1 MKFSEIIYQKAEQA
15 LRQRREQ
22 AEKLHEMRR
31 KEFISKN
38 PQLLDIENE
47 MKNAALQ
54 VIKSVGGNGEKVNV
68 ADIAKRNLQAQE
80 ARKAL
85 IAASGYPADYLDIP
99 YTCKKCKDSG
109 ILNGKLCECH
119 LQLLQL

>member
-1 MKFSEIIYQKAEQA
+1 
-15 LRQRREQ
+15 
-22 AEKLHEMRR
+22 
-31 KEFISKN
+31 
-38 PQLLDIENE
+38 

-99 YTCKKCKDSG
+99 YTCKKAKRW
-109 ILNGKLCECH
+109 K
-119 LQLLQL
+119 